1 MTQRSIVGKTKMNTV
16 RIALGLSIILCGLG
30 CGPAPTVMP
39 TGGFTEEQ
47 KAAAAAEYQKVE
59 DEESMGNNKKF
70 RKKTG
75 R

>member
-1 MTQRSIVGKTKMNTV
+1 MRYAFLLLLTIAPMTIT
-16 RIALGLSIILCGLG
+16 G

-39 TGGFTEEQ
+39 SGQFTEEQ

-70 RKKTG
+70 KKTAK